1 MTEELKKDLQENAGL
16 TETEAIA
23 VYDYVSHQAQISG
36 ANLQLK
42 FRLGYNKAGRILDQL
57 EKHSVVS
64 DYDGYMPRSVLINKK
79 CL

>member
-16 TETEAIA
+16 TEADAIA

-42 FRLGYNKAGRILDQL
+42 FKLGYNKAGKILEQL
-57 EKHSVVS
+57 EKHNVVS
-64 DYDGYMPRSVLINKK
+64 DYDGFIPRRVLIHKK
-79 CL
+79 SL

>member
-1 MTEELKKDLQENAGL
+1 MTKELLNDLQEHAGL

-42 FRLGYNKAGRILDQL
+42 FKIGYNKADKILEQL
-57 EKHSVVS
+57 EKHGVVS
-64 DYDGYMPRSVLINKK
+64 DYDGFIPRSVLINKK
-79 CL
+79 GL

>member
-16 TETEAIA
+16 TEADAIA

-42 FRLGYNKAGRILDQL
+42 FKLGYNKAGTILEQL
-57 EKHSVVS
+57 EKHGVVS
-64 DYDGYMPRSVLINKK
+64 DYDGFIPRSVLINKK
-79 CL
+79 GI

>member
-16 TETEAIA
+16 TEADAIA

-42 FRLGYNKAGRILDQL
+42 FKIGYNKADKILEQL
-57 EKHSVVS
+57 EKHGVVS
-64 DYDGYMPRSVLINKK
+64 DYDGFIPRSVLINKK
-79 CL
+79 GI